1 MYGRRFAIIAA
12 FLCLT
17 VSFALACGPNFP
29 WQLLD
34 NRPNTFKATPTNSFE
49 FEVMRL
55 AAPPNDGLKAVET
68 SDPATNPMSKAEALG
83 LSDQQVLLVQKMRTS
98 HTGDEAFSEG
108 ASVPASVRLYTAG
121 AIDFHGHEMAT
132 ATQRFEAVLQLPE
145 SDKLRAAWAAYMLG
159 RVYGMAG
166 DIDKACAEFQLTR
179 TLVMKGAP
187 DPLGLAVASYGE
199 EARLHL
205 TRAASYFSTPKN
217 LPRERWDEYGRET
230 ATAVKLYAEQAASG
244 SASAVS
250 SLRMVAERLLR
261 DKDQLKASVGD
272 PTVQRLLAA
281 YALTAD
287 STDDLVK
294 AIQAGPGSEQ
304 VAGADRLAALAYSSG
319 HYGLARKWADKA
331 PGPLSSWVKA
341 KLALQKY
348 DLDAA
353 AAFYA
358 EASRAFPSTDKQQD
372 LDDQNIKLLT
382 GETGALALARG
393 EYVQALQY
401 LYPVAATYWGDVAY
415 IAERVL
421 TADELK
427 RFVDARVPSP
437 APTPSNSS
445 AATDQPDQQGWF
457 WDTNPALR
465 LRDLLARRLVREGRY
480 REALPYFHPHYE
492 AHFRDP
498 DVRQHVTEYAQALH
512 EATCGWRRV
521 NRARAWYQAAV
532 LARDSGMEMMGYEA
546 APDYFGLDGAE
557 DAGIG
562 QSDPGRSFTTDGE
575 LSRFVA
581 SSAKPDRRFHYR
593 FVAVNEAVHAAD
605 LLPPRSQAFAAVLC
619 QATSWMMDTAN
630 TDGNEVESGVLVNRL
645 YRRYLKEGLHV
656 AWASHFGRDC
666 PQPNFK
672 SAARLPRTLAIR
684 HARHFVGS
692 HRWQLAISLGASL
705 IALAAGFIW
714 LGSGKL
720 LPRRLFRF

>member
-1 MYGRRFAIIAA
+1 MYGRRFAIIGA
-12 FLCLT
+12 FLCVT
-17 VSFALACGPNFP
+17 VSLALACGPDFP

-34 NRPNTFKATPTNSFE
+34 NRPDTFKATPANSFE

-55 AAPPNDGLKAVET
+55 AAPPKDGLKAVEI

-83 LSDQQVLLVQKMRTS
+83 LSDQQALLVQKMRTS

-145 SDKLRAAWAAYMLG
+145 SEKLRAAWAAYMLG
-159 RVYGMAG
+159 RVYGLAG
-166 DIDKACAEFQLTR
+166 DIDKACVEFQLTR

-205 TRAASYFSTPKN
+205 TRAASYFSTPKY
-217 LPRERWDEYGRET
+217 LPKERWDGYRREI
-230 ATAVKLYAEQAASG
+230 AAAVKLYAEQAASG

-250 SLRMVAERLLR
+250 SLRMVAQRLLGNG
-261 DKDQLKASVGD
+261 DQLKASIGD

-281 YALTAD
+281 YALAED

-304 VAGADRLAALAYSSG
+304 VAGADRLAALAYSTG
-319 HYGLARKWADKA
+319 LYGLARKWADKA

-358 EASRAFPSTDKQQD
+358 EASRAFPSADRQQD
-372 LDDQNIKLLT
+372 LDDHNIKLLT

-393 EYVQALQY
+393 EYVDALQY

-427 RFVDARVPSP
+427 RFVDAHVPSP

-457 WDTNPALR
+457 WDTDPALR
-465 LRDLLARRLVREGRY
+465 L
-480 REALPYFHPHYE
+480 
-492 AHFRDP
+492 
-498 DVRQHVTEYAQALH
+498 
-512 EATCGWRRV
+512 
-521 NRARAWYQAAV
+521 
-532 LARDSGMEMMGYEA
+532 
-546 APDYFGLDGAE
+546 
-557 DAGIG
+557 
-562 QSDPGRSFTTDGE
+562 
-575 LSRFVA
+575 
-581 SSAKPDRRFHYR
+581 
-593 FVAVNEAVHAAD
+593 
-605 LLPPRSQAFAAVLC
+605 
-619 QATSWMMDTAN
+619 
-630 TDGNEVESGVLVNRL
+630 
-645 YRRYLKEGLHV
+645 
-656 AWASHFGRDC
+656 
-666 PQPNFK
+666 
-672 SAARLPRTLAIR
+672 
-684 HARHFVGS
+684 
-692 HRWQLAISLGASL
+692 
-705 IALAAGFIW
+705 
-714 LGSGKL
+714 
-720 LPRRLFRF
+720 